1 MPFMQEP
8 ESVPESTIDLDELRS
23 ALGCFATG
31 VAVVTTVGDEGAP
44 VGLTISS
51 FNSVSLTPPLVLWSL
66 ANSAPSIGAFRTHGD
81 FAINILAVDQLE
93 ICQQFARPSENK
105 FDGVEYATGY
115 SDVPLIAGAAAQLE
129 CRAYA
134 TYPGG
139 DHEIH
144 LGEVVGINTTE
155 RPPLVF
161 HRGRFTR
168 IPDVKQ

>member
-1 MPFMQEP
+1 MPEP
-8 ESVPESTIDLDELRS
+8 VVDLAELRN

-44 VGLTISS
+44 VGLTINS
-51 FNSVSLTPPLVLWSL
+51 FNSVSLEPPLVLWSL
-66 ANSAPSIGAFRTHGD
+66 ANSAPSIGAFRRHGD

-93 ICQQFARPSENK
+93 VCRQFARPSDNK
-105 FDGVEYATGY
+105 FGGVDYREGFNG
-115 SDVPLIAGAAAQLE
+115 VPLISGAAAQLE

-134 TYPGG
+134 KYPGG

-144 LGEVVGINTTE
+144 LGEIVGINTTDKA
-155 RPPLVF
+155 PLVF

-168 IPDVKQ
+168 LPDCEP